1 MSHLVFVDS
10 GGWIGWLA
18 CFVLTC
24 LFVWFYSQRV
34 LSIGKGKRGFVRR
47 EVAHTLYATDFVPKN
62 TRKPDWV
69 RNELIRLAALM
80 SNQSHRA
87 VGRTFN
93 RLYAER
99 FGVSVGS
106 SFTCDFLKAHAVQV
120 LRLRRELKARQPR
133 IVPICHTWA
142 LDLTFFTDEAKVTRA
157 SLGIIDHGSRAL
169 LWLQTLV
176 KRNSWTLLGY
186 LCLAIGRYGKP
197 RKLRTDNEA
206 VFNSFVFKSFL
217 HLAGIQKQTTNVHS
231 PWQNGRMERL
241 FGTLKPVLR
250 QLRIS
255 GKVQLQ
261 NALDEFRVFY
271 NHCRPHL
278 NLNNEAPAQMWHQ
291 QANKNKHKQ
300 PRRKVLG
307 NENHEPVF
315 VQAFDGLLHGVYE
328 PPDG

>member
-24 LFVWFYSQRV
+24 LFVWFYVQRV

-80 SNQSHRA
+80 SQQSRRA

-93 RLYAER
+93 RLYAQKY
-99 FGVSVGS
+99 GVSVGS

-120 LRLRRELKARQPR
+120 LRLRRELKARPPR

-142 LDLTFFTDEAKVTRA
+142 LDLTFFTDDAKVTHA

-169 LWLQTLV
+169 LCLQTLV
-176 KRNSWTLLGY
+176 KRNSWTLLGH
-186 LCLAIGRYGKP
+186 LCIAIGRYGKP
-197 RKLRTDNEA
+197 HKLRSENERSE
-206 VFNSFVFKSFL
+206 VSVE
-217 HLAGIQKQTTNVHS
+217 TNC
-231 PWQNGRMERL
+231 
-241 FGTLKPVLR
+241 
-250 QLRIS
+250 
-255 GKVQLQ
+255 
-261 NALDEFRVFY
+261 A
-271 NHCRPHL
+271 
-278 NLNNEAPAQMWHQ
+278 
-291 QANKNKHKQ
+291 
-300 PRRKVLG
+300 
-307 NENHEPVF
+307 
-315 VQAFDGLLHGVYE
+315 
-328 PPDG
+328 